1 MSIDPAA
8 SAQASTPTVTVTAQ
22 SPIKAFDDDNG
33 PSFHDVLDIINP
45 LQHIPIINTIYRHLT
60 GDEEGAVADVG
71 GGALWMGPV
80 GLVGALADLAV
91 KSESGKSIG
100 DNILS
105 WLGLDDDDDTAKAAE
120 AQTQQQVQQQAQQT
134 AQQTAAVTAPLPAI
148 TAQTLS
154 PLPAR
159 GNDRKDDRRDAGK
172 DAPARAGDFM
182 VFGAAGSS
190 QPQALT
196 PTALTPQP
204 PSQQADAGP
213 SRQGNYMVFGGS
225 SQQQSNQQQAPAAS
239 VTVAADT
246 PGASRQGQYM
256 VFGAATAAAT
266 TAAQPVQL
274 AQASVPTAQA
284 AAAAYAAPMQMTP
297 ASASVTPRT
306 PLPTLESAP
315 ANSPAATQ
323 AAAVAAA
330 TPAGGGPANLSPMP
344 ARSFAPPMRRT
355 QVTPNALPMPTTGPG
370 AVPGRATQTQALPA
384 MSPADASWFSQAVN
398 AGLDKYAAAQKL
410 ANQDNMPAAAAAG
423 AQADTTIH

>member
-1 MSIDPAA
+1 MSIDQAA
-8 SAQASTPTVTVTAQ
+8 SAQAATPTVTVTA
-22 SPIKAFDDDNG
+22 SPIKAFDDKDG

-45 LQHIPIINTIYRHLT
+45 LQHIPVINTIYRHLT

-71 GGALWMGPV
+71 GGALWMGPL

-91 KSESGKSIG
+91 KSETGKSIG

-105 WLGLDDDDDTAKAAE
+105 WLGLDDDDDSAKAAE
-120 AQTQQQVQQQAQQT
+120 AQTQQVQQQQAQT
-134 AQQTAAVTAPLPAI
+134 AAAVTAPLPAI
-148 TAQTLS
+148 TAQTLA

-159 GNDRKDDRRDAGK
+159 GNDRKDDRRDAAK
-172 DAPARAGDFM
+172 DNGPVQAGNFM
-182 VFGAAGSS
+182 VFGAAGSN
-190 QPQALT
+190 A

-204 PSQQADAGP
+204 QSAQADAGP
-213 SRQGNYMVFGGS
+213 ARQGNYMVFGGS
-225 SQQQSNQQQAPAAS
+225 AQQPQSNQQQVPAS
-239 VTVAADT
+239 VSVAADT
-246 PGASRQGQYM
+246 GANVGHQGQYM
-256 VFGAATAAAT
+256 VFGATIPAATAA
-266 TAAQPVQL
+266 PVQL
-274 AQASVPTAQA
+274 AQANAPSAQA

-315 ANSPAATQ
+315 ANSTAAIN
-323 AAAVAAA
+323 AAAVAASV
-330 TPAGGGPANLSPMP
+330 PAGGGPAALSPMP

-384 MSPADASWFSQAVN
+384 MTQSDATWFSQAVN

-410 ANQDNMPAAAAAG
+410 ATQDNLPASAAAG
-423 AQADTTIH
+423 AEAANTIH

>member
-1 MSIDPAA
+1 MSIDQAA
-8 SAQASTPTVTVTAQ
+8 SAQAATPTVTVTA
-22 SPIKAFDDDNG
+22 SPIKAFDEEDG

-105 WLGLDDDDDTAKAAE
+105 WLGLEDDDDSAQAAE
-120 AQTQQQVQQQAQQT
+120 AQTQQVQQQQVQQT
-134 AQQTAAVTAPLPAI
+134 AAQTAAVTAPLPAI
-148 TAQTLS
+148 TAQNLA

-159 GNDRKDDRRDAGK
+159 GNDRKDDRRDAAK
-172 DAPARAGDFM
+172 DNGPVQAGNFM
-182 VFGAAGSS
+182 VFGAGGGNA
-190 QPQALT
+190 

-204 PSQQADAGP
+204 AAQQQTAQPDAGP
-213 SRQGNYMVFGGS
+213 ARQGNYMVFGGS
-225 SQQQSNQQQAPAAS
+225 SQQPQSNQQQQVPAS
-239 VTVAADT
+239 VSVAADST
-246 PGASRQGQYM
+246 GVSHQGQYM
-256 VFGAATAAAT
+256 VFGAAIPAATAA
-266 TAAQPVQL
+266 PVQL
-274 AQASVPTAQA
+274 AQASAPSAQA
-284 AAAAYAAPMQMTP
+284 AAAAYAAPMQTAP
-297 ASASVTPRT
+297 ATVSVTPRT

-315 ANSPAATQ
+315 TNSTAAVN
-323 AAAVAAA
+323 AAAVAASV
-330 TPAGGGPANLSPMP
+330 PAGGGPANLSPMP

-384 MSPADASWFSQAVN
+384 MSQSDATWFTQAVN

-410 ANQDNMPAAAAAG
+410 ATQDNLPASAAAG
-423 AQADTTIH
+423 AEAANTIH